1 VIDLER
7 ALIDFTQ
14 IFDRLHIPYAVM
26 GGIAVRVYGIPRAT
40 YDVDLT
46 IAIDRDRLPDLY
58 KAIQD
63 IGYTI
68 PEAFEKGWID
78 QVGGMALVKAR
89 LYLQGRGV
97 DIDMFLAES
106 RYQLEILN
114 RRKHGLID
122 NVPTWFVSPEDLI
135 VLKLLANRPRDIADI
150 GDILFT
156 QGQLDEEYMRKWADS
171 LGLLEML
178 NKLLRE
184 NPPV

>member
-1 VIDLER
+1 MIDLER
-7 ALIDFTQ
+7 ALVDFTH
-14 IFDRLHIPYAVM
+14 IFDRMQIPYAVM

-46 IAIDRDRLPDLY
+46 IAIERSQLPDLY
-58 KAIQD
+58 KAIQE

-68 PEAFEKGWID
+68 PEAFEKGWVD

-106 RYQLEILN
+106 RYQSEILN
-114 RRKHGLID
+114 RRIRGLLN

-150 GDILFT
+150 GDVLFT
-156 QGQLDEEYMRKWADS
+156 QGRLDEEYMRKWADS
-171 LGLLEML
+171 LGVLERL
-178 NKLLRE
+178 DKLLQE
-184 NPPV
+184 HPAV